1 MVICEKCDKNEEYHS
16 CSICNQHLC
25 LDCFNTVHFGINSP
39 RTGRSMVYNKCV
51 FCNNVFATNSKSTV
65 CDKCT
70 IILSWKSSMNY
81 LAAVNRVSE
90 LIRADKLDA
99 KLRNENY
106 CKTNFGA
113 HATQVIM
120 DAIDSSKRKE

>member
-1 MVICEKCDKNEEYHS
+1 MTLCERCTKNEEYHT
-16 CSICNQHLC
+16 CSECNQRLC
-25 LDCFNTVHFGINSP
+25 RSCFNTVHFGINAP
-39 RTGRSMVYNKCV
+39 RAGKSMVDNRCI
-51 FCNNVFATNSKSTV
+51 FCNKIYATNAKGSV

-70 IILSWKSSMNY
+70 IILTWQSGMDC

-90 LIRADKLDA
+90 LVRTNRLDS

-106 CKTNFGA
+106 CRTNFGT

-120 DAIDSSKRKE
+120 DAIDSSKR

>member
-1 MVICEKCDKNEEYHS
+1 MA
-16 CSICNQHLC
+16 
-25 LDCFNTVHFGINSP
+25 CFNMVHFGINAP
-39 RTGRSMVYNKCV
+39 RAGKSMVYNKCV
-51 FCNNVFATNSKSTV
+51 FCDQIYATNARGRV

-70 IILSWKSSMNY
+70 IILSWVSGMNY

-90 LIRADKLDA
+90 LIKTNKLHS

-113 HATQVIM
+113 HATQVII
-120 DAIDSSKRKE
+120 DAIEGSKKQLSC

>member
-1 MVICEKCDKNEEYHS
+1 MENCTVI
-16 CSICNQHLC
+16 
-25 LDCFNTVHFGINSP
+25 F
-39 RTGRSMVYNKCV
+39 
-51 FCNNVFATNSKSTV
+51 
-65 CDKCT
+65 
-70 IILSWKSSMNY
+70 SWASGMNY

-90 LIRADKLDA
+90 LIKTDKLDS

-120 DAIDSSKRKE
+120 DAVDSSKRK